1 MSERVLLIY
10 YTIGIHW
17 HQTIHTLN
25 TNTFRIIKLESLIL
39 TPVIENTSNIMYYT
53 YHEDACLLNLNKLIF
68 HISHWYC
75 EHYSPNAYNTKKCY
89 LHITVLNNYNTK
101 QSTKKNY
108 YYTQHE
114 PARV

>member
-17 HQTIHTLN
+17 NQTIHTLN

-89 LHITVLNNYNTK
+89 LHITILNTYNSKQNTK
-101 QSTKKNY
+101 TLLLHTS
-108 YYTQHE
+108 
-114 PARV
+114 